1 MKDASRTE
9 LERDRPKVEALAA
22 ISHCLDRLFMDRRHG
37 LADEVV
43 ERLTFEELTGALL
56 LARDAAAGRRA
67 EGERR
72 YEDPDATPSPGR
84 YFQGGGA

>member
-56 LARDAAAGRRA
+56 LAGDAAGRRA
-67 EGERR
+67 EG
-72 YEDPDATPSPGR
+72 DMKIPMPPPSPSR